1 MLAAE
6 SIANMMG
13 IGVRDHVAQLDDV
26 ATHCDGHRARDAI
39 AHVDDARP
47 AW

>member
-1 MLAAE
+1 V
-6 SIANMMG
+6 G
-13 IGVRDHVAQLDDV
+13 QVRDHVAQLDDV